1 VAAVAAAA
9 ARRRFLPAAVASA
22 ARGQRFMAGGVKPY
36 TPLQAAI
43 DAVAKGSG
51 RKFVERL
58 LPPPTLLVPVPLA
71 RPASC
76 GSVVSTSQ
84 GINVITEAFRVK
96 GLETLRQTAS
106 CARAQHSCLHPRARA
121 VWTRRSASTSIRARR
136 TTRSEASPSCRTAW
150 AIILTSPLYSDL
162 NIK

>member
-9 ARRRFLPAAVASA
+9 ARRSFLPAAVASA

-58 LPPPTLLVPVPLA
+58 LPHPPSWSRFRYLALRLV
-71 RPASC
+71 
-76 GSVVSTSQ
+76 
-84 GINVITEAFRVK
+84 
-96 GLETLRQTAS
+96 GL
-106 CARAQHSCLHPRARA
+106 
-121 VWTRRSASTSIRARR
+121 W
-136 TTRSEASPSCRTAW
+136 
-150 AIILTSPLYSDL
+150 
-162 NIK
+162 